1 MKELIF
7 HLTDYETMTFF
18 VSYFVLLSLCPF
30 TLWTCMTLA
39 NCWIFDSFVSL
50 SVECSSRPVTLLAC
64 MTKTYWWYLC
74 VFICRVLESSSDMAT
89 TLIGT
94 PYYMSPELFSNKPY
108 NHKVC
113 VWFWINVGTSW
124 STFPTF
130 HCSLAQE
137 IPYLPLIIYLAYMA

>member
-1 MKELIF
+1 
-7 HLTDYETMTFF
+7 MTI
-18 VSYFVLLSLCPF
+18 
-30 TLWTCMTLA
+30 WTCMTKA
-39 NCWIFDSFVSL
+39 
-50 SVECSSRPVTLLAC
+50 
-64 MTKTYWWYLC
+64 YWWYLC
-74 VFICRVLESSSDMAT
+74 IFICRVLESSSDMAT

-137 IPYLPLIIYLAYMA
+137 IPHLPLIFYLVYMAWKDKVWYFYMVYSTCIVIVFVLLFISWELITFKIILCIQIRNDSYISRSFKKFKV